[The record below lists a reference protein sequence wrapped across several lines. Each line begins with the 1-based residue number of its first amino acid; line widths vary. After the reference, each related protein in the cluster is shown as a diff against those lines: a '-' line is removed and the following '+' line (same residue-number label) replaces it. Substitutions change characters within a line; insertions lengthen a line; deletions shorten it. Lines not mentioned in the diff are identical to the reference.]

1 MISATEARQ
10 MINKEVAINECKR
23 RTEAAI
29 MRAVENGRDKTCL
42 EETGCYLKEDGTV
55 GTCSRDGRYID
66 CKHEIKAWLKDLGY
80 RIEPTG
86 YIGGVLQ
93 RTEDICW

>member
-1 MISATEARQ
+1 MMTANEARQ
-10 MINKEVAINECKR
+10 KINKDAAINECKR

-42 EETGCYLKEDGTV
+42 AETGCYLKEDGTV
-55 GTCSRDGRYID
+55 GTSSDGRYID
-66 CKHEIKAWLKDLGY
+66 CKYELKAWLIDLGY